1 MLNSN
6 TKKYFVLIVLF
17 VFPVFIYLFFASGKN
32 NFALL
37 PILSED
43 INEISSWDSLSGD
56 SIKFEDNISIL
67 GFWGSDVINKKTE
80 ALNLNQKIYKR
91 FFEFNDFQ
99 FVIVLSKG
107 QEIEAESLKKK
118 LKEGVGTNLIKWK
131 FIFGNSEEINNLFN
145 SLNTPFNLSNSD
157 STPIVF
163 IIDKEKNLRGRDDDD
178 QGILFGFNTQSVAE
192 INNKMVDDVKVILA
206 EFRRALKKYNSLK
219 EDEIP
224 SCECLKDTVLR
235 FLPYWENNISP
246 HVKSG
251 KKIMI
256 VAHGNS
262 LRALVKHLDNISNE
276 DIVRLNIPTGIPL
289 VYELDENL
297 TPIKNYYLGDQERIS
312 AKIKLVANQGKSN

>member
-6 TKKYFVLIVLF
+6 AKKYFVLIVLF

-178 QGILFGFNTQSVAE
+178 QGILFGFNAQSVAE

-206 EFRRALKKYNSLK
+206 EYRRALKKYNR
-219 EDEIP
+219 P
-224 SCECLKDTVLR
+224 
-235 FLPYWENNISP
+235 
-246 HVKSG
+246 
-251 KKIMI
+251 
-256 VAHGNS
+256 
-262 LRALVKHLDNISNE
+262 
-276 DIVRLNIPTGIPL
+276 
-289 VYELDENL
+289 
-297 TPIKNYYLGDQERIS
+297 
-312 AKIKLVANQGKSN
+312 

>member
-80 ALNLNQKIYKR
+80 ALYLNQKIYKR

-118 LKEGVGTNLIKWK
+118 LKEGVGTNLIKK
-131 FIFGNSEEINNLFN
+131 L
-145 SLNTPFNLSNSD
+145 
-157 STPIVF
+157 
-163 IIDKEKNLRGRDDDD
+163 
-178 QGILFGFNTQSVAE
+178 GIP
-192 INNKMVDDVKVILA
+192 K
-206 EFRRALKKYNSLK
+206 
-219 EDEIP
+219 
-224 SCECLKDTVLR
+224 
-235 FLPYWENNISP
+235 NNITMIDSKGVI
-246 HVKSG
+246 HTERKDLNKWKSSF
-251 KKIMI
+251 
-256 VAHGNS
+256 A
-262 LRALVKHLDNISNE
+262 
-276 DIVRLNIPTGIPL
+276 
-289 VYELDENL
+289 
-297 TPIKNYYLGDQERIS
+297 IKTNKRTL
-312 AKIKLVANQGKSN
+312 